1 MEAINILLIGV
12 GTGAI
17 FAIVSILIINTSN
30 SEQYPV
36 GGFLPALWMVAD
48 FGESSKLVAA
58 GLLMMGGIT
67 GFYLML
73 AFRKLRFETLRNKFQ
88 IQPEVK
94 KVTEETTAEGEVPAE
109 GATEGVE
116 DAATTEES
124 KDKTAK
130 PSDDKT
136 KDKSAKPTD
145 DKVKVASGDKGKSIN
160 KEKETKKK

>member
-1 MEAINILLIGV
+1 MEAINILLIGA

-48 FGESSKLVAA
+48 LGESSKLVAA

-73 AFRKLRFETLRNKFQ
+73 SFRKLKFDALRNKFQ
-88 IQPEVK
+88 IQPEEK
-94 KVTEETTAEGEVPAE
+94 QVTEENIAEGQSTITV
-109 GATEGVE
+109 
-116 DAATTEES
+116 
-124 KDKTAK
+124 
-130 PSDDKT
+130 
-136 KDKSAKPTD
+136 
-145 DKVKVASGDKGKSIN
+145 KGKSLAEFL
-160 KEKETKKK
+160 K